1 MSRIISRIV
10 LVMCHL
16 FALCDYRSFYLQ
28 SRRVIVFIPLGNSP
42 DCRQDKHSNYQS
54 K

>member
-10 LVMCHL
+10 LVMRHL

-28 SRRVIVFIPLGNSP
+28 SRRVIVFISIGKFPGSP
-42 DCRQDKHSNYQS
+42 SG
-54 K
+54 